1 MTPRWMRSLS
11 LPILAA
17 GFVLCAFGCA
27 PKAAEEEA
35 AAPAATV
42 QAEATPSVEK
52 AREVARISLEI
63 EKEPGRATMILESH
77 GMTPES
83 FENLLYAIAEDAASS
98 EAYDAERAA
107 TP

>member
-1 MTPRWMRSLS
+1 MTPRWMRLPG
-11 LPILAA
+11 LPILVTAL
-17 GFVLCAFGCA
+17 VLSSFGCA
-27 PKAAEEEA
+27 PKAAEEKA
-35 AAPAATV
+35 AAPAPAA

-63 EKEPGRATMILESH
+63 EKEPGRATVILESH
-77 GMTPES
+77 GMTTES

-107 TP
+107 RR